1 MKQAYPSLPTLFDN
15 YIEGLKD
22 FLQEHSLAGE
32 LCLILQVLIS
42 ILLFVDDVLLS
53 RQFSS

>member
-1 MKQAYPSLPTLFDN
+1 MKQAYPLLPTLFDS

-42 ILLFVDDVLLS
+42 ILLFVDDVFLS